1 MPGVIQ
7 KGRLWVRR
15 CVRFALR
22 LLLRAAFV
30 GQRRLTY
37 AAESGLG
44 PLQKET
50 QQIRLLRPV
59 RHGAL
64 SLGVLRFALE
74 VVDIKDEPDFVALSY
89 TWGPADADDKDRNA
103 VSERM
108 PIYINS
114 RRLDVYPNLFDALT
128 QLVRSGFDRCIWIDA
143 ICINQEDVDEAT
155 QQVQMMDTIYKSA
168 SSTVLWLGRESG
180 RTARAAAVLAQC
192 ASIARDATMKLL
204 DSPTWAEPISPYD
217 PRPLDKYGMPLL
229 VRKDW
234 QALTDIYG
242 RRYFGRA
249 WMAQEV
255 ALSRHL
261 QVRIGNT
268 VLDWNDLGTFAVFL
282 LLSNALSTLQQ
293 FPGVIPGSDQL
304 VRGAMCVFRLHITR
318 LWCRTTDDP
327 ELARRLERFTALER
341 EPKSFGLGLL
351 ELLVAT
357 PCVAA
362 TDLRDIIFSKYGIMK
377 HLAPKLDDR
386 SYLPEYRTTVPEV
399 FFQTSTKM
407 IEETG
412 DLRILTLVGDGYG
425 ETVDSTKPSWVP
437 EFDGSWTRPG
447 AMLAFASWSPTA
459 LKFNASGSATDQHR
473 ATVDGNTLR
482 VYAVEVGRVVACGN
496 TMADMITQYLFAET
510 AKMLLHHCTPV
521 HRHTGQSRTEAFW
534 RSLVIDQDMTSRP
547 AGADL
552 GESFRIWFCLLLMLR
567 IRALLKKGATISEV
581 EKAYEEI
588 DRIASEESPAA
599 QFFPRWTET
608 LERLVQAGWIVAP
621 KGSGLLRASDTKGLL
636 RGWVETTRKFENVV
650 YSIMSFR
657 LPFAIDNGR
666 VAFGPIKAA
675 VGDSVWIV
683 AGCPVPLL
691 LRRSGDDQLYRIV
704 GETYVHGI
712 MTGEAVSGEVE
723 WKRVCLA

>member
-44 PLQKET
+44 PLQDK
-50 QQIRLLRPV
+50 QIRLLRPV

-64 SLGVLRFALE
+64 SLGVLSFTLE
-74 VVDIKDEPDFVALSY
+74 AVDTKDKPDFVALSY
-89 TWGPADADDKDRNA
+89 TWGPADADDREGNA

-143 ICINQEDVDEAT
+143 ICINQGDVNEAT
-155 QQVQMMDTIYKSA
+155 QQVRIMDTIYTGA
-168 SSTVLWLGRESG
+168 SSTILWLGRESG
-180 RTARAAAVLAQC
+180 RTARAAAVVAQC
-192 ASIARDATMKLL
+192 ASIAKDATMKLL

-229 VRKDW
+229 VRRDW

-255 ALSRHL
+255 ALSREL

-268 VLDWNDLGTFAVFL
+268 VLDWNHLGTFAVFL

-318 LWCRTTDDP
+318 LWCRATDDP

-341 EPKSFGLGLL
+341 EPKSFGLCLV

-357 PCVAA
+357 PSVAA
-362 TDLRDIIFSKYGIMK
+362 TDLRDRIFSTYGIIK
-377 HLAPKLDDR
+377 HLAPKADDT
-386 SYLPEYRTTVPEV
+386 SYRPEYKTTVPEV
-399 FFQTSTKM
+399 FIQTSKRV
-407 IEETG
+407 IKETG
-412 DLRILTLVGDGYG
+412 DLRILTLVGDGYS

-437 EFDGSWTRPG
+437 EYDGSWPRPG

-473 ATVDGNTLR
+473 ATFHGNTLC
-482 VYAVEVGRVVACGN
+482 VNAVEVGRVVACGN
-496 TMADMITQYLFAET
+496 TMADMTTQYLFAKT
-510 AKMLLHHCTPV
+510 GKMLLRHCTPV

-534 RSLVIDQDMTSRP
+534 RSLVIDQDMTTRP

-552 GESFRIWFCLLLMLR
+552 GESFRIWFCLLLILR

-581 EKAYEEI
+581 EEAYKEI

-608 LERLVQAGWIVAP
+608 LERLVQAGWIAAP

-636 RGWVETTRKFENVV
+636 RGWVETSRKFENVV
-650 YSIMSFR
+650 YSTMFFR

-666 VAFGPIKAA
+666 VAFGPMKAA

-691 LRRSGDDQLYRIV
+691 LRRSGDDLPYRIV

-723 WKRVCLA
+723 WKHVCLA